1 MPAAQQTTATTKIA
15 SHTATANRHVFT
27 SAALS
32 RKTPAATIPKD
43 FVLATARPP
52 HAIPKPKPSLTPSTL
67 PTDFGATVTA
77 TITFVEMFSQA
88 TAQLAMSAQNPIVNE
103 AGLRVKR

>member
-1 MPAAQQTTATTKIA
+1 MA
-15 SHTATANRHVFT
+15 SHTATANRHVFA

-32 RKTPAATIPKD
+32 RKTPGATILRD

-52 HAIPKPKPSLTPSTL
+52 HAITKPKPSLTPSTL

-77 TITFVEMFSQA
+77 TITFVERFSQA
-88 TAQLAMSAQNPIVNE
+88 TAQLAMSVQKPIVSE
-103 AGLRVKR
+103 ARLRVKR

>member
-1 MPAAQQTTATTKIA
+1 MWQQDISPQRQVMTQTTATTKIA

-32 RKTPAATIPKD
+32 RKNPAATIPRD

-67 PTDFGATVTA
+67 PTDFDATVTA
-77 TITFVEMFSQA
+77 TITFVERFS
-88 TAQLAMSAQNPIVNE
+88 
-103 AGLRVKR
+103 